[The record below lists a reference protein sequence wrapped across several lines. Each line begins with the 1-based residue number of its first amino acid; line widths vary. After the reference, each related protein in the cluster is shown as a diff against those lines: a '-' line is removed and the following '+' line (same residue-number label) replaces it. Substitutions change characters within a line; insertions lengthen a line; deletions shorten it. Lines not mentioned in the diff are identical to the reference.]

1 MVELKTISV
10 KDIDIVTSV
19 NKTEARNQL
28 EKEKKNAKQ
37 SCLNYRSTSDSP
49 YLMNI

>member
-19 NKTEARNQL
+19 NKTEARKQL
-28 EKEKKNAKQ
+28 EKEKKKCQ
-37 SCLNYRSTSDSP
+37 TKLP
-49 YLMNI
+49 